1 MAGIYRS
8 PLRGMQ
14 DKWTTQPGYT
24 NFGELSD
31 ADKSLLNSYTG
42 DYSPTDIVWGM
53 NGIKGF
59 FRRALGRDPYAVS
72 NEFMNN
78 IRQGGN
84 AASQAASN
92 ASNVGEAAAEAVDDA
107 AAAATSARGNGGGL
121 KGFFGKF
128 NEGFGGKPFKLD
140 GKTLGSVANKAVT
153 YAPAAIE
160 GFKALGNL
168 SDYDEASDAVDD
180 YVSKINAL
188 ASGTPMLDSYLTA
201 DQLSQ
206 LRKLQRGS
214 YDTDFNMSDAFSNPL
229 SLLKGAGQGALTGLP
244 ALLTG
249 NPIPLL
255 IGAGGGAMNA
265 GIQNATQGYED
276 DLATLEELYNAL
288 QHASQDYKSMRRP
301 NFQGLGIQRRYQDM
315 YR

>member
-1 MAGIYRS
+1 MYS
-8 PLRGMQ
+8 PLRGMN
-14 DKWTTQPGYT
+14 DKWTSQPGYT

-31 ADKSLLNSYTG
+31 LDKRIINYYTG
-42 DYSPTDIVWGM
+42 DYSPTDIIWGT
-53 NGIKGF
+53 NELKGF
-59 FRRALGRDPYAVS
+59 ARRILGRDPYAVN
-72 NEFMNN
+72 NEFLKKL
-78 IRQGGN
+78 RQYSNYAGKETSN
-84 AASQAASN
+84 AYN
-92 ASNVGEAAAEAVDDA
+92 ASNVGETAADAVDDA
-107 AAAATSARGNGGGL
+107 AEAATGARGSGGGL
-121 KGFFGKF
+121 KGFFRNF
-128 NEGFGGKPFKLD
+128 NEGFGGKPFKLN

-168 SDYDEASDAVDD
+168 SDYDGASDAVDD

-214 YDTDFNMSDAFSNPL
+214 YDTDFDMSDAFSDPL

-255 IGAGGGAMNA
+255 IGAGGGAINA

-276 DLATLEELYNAL
+276 NLATLEELYNAL

-301 NFQGLGIQRRYQDM
+301 NFQGLGIQQRYQDM

>member
-8 PLRGMQ
+8 PLRGIQ
-14 DKWTTQPGYT
+14 DTWSSRPGYT

-31 ADKSLLNSYTG
+31 ADKALLNSYTG
-42 DYSPTDIVWGM
+42 DYSPTDIIWGM

-59 FRRALGRDPYAVS
+59 FRKALGRDPYAIS

-84 AASQAASN
+84 AA
-92 ASNVGEAAAEAVDDA
+92 EAATNA
-107 AAAATSARGNGGGL
+107 GGGGGGL

-140 GKTLGSVANKAVT
+140 GKTLGSAANKAVT

-168 SDYDEASDAVDD
+168 SEYDEASNAVDD

-188 ASGTPMLDSYLTA
+188 ASGTPRFLSYSRPTVTV
-201 DQLSQ
+201 
-206 LRKLQRGS
+206 K
-214 YDTDFNMSDAFSNPL
+214 
-229 SLLKGAGQGALTGLP
+229 
-244 ALLTG
+244 
-249 NPIPLL
+249 
-255 IGAGGGAMNA
+255 
-265 GIQNATQGYED
+265 E
-276 DLATLEELYNAL
+276 
-288 QHASQDYKSMRRP
+288 ASERV
-301 NFQGLGIQRRYQDM
+301 L
-315 YR
+315 

>member
-14 DKWTTQPGYT
+14 DKWSSRPGYT
-24 NFGELSD
+24 DFGELSD

-42 DYSPTDIVWGM
+42 EYSPTDIIWGM

-59 FRRALGRDPYAVS
+59 FRKALGRDPYAVS
-72 NEFMNN
+72 NKFMNN
-78 IRQGGN
+78 VRKE
-84 AASQAASN
+84 ASN
-92 ASNVGEAAAEAVDDA
+92 AGEAAAEAVDDA
-107 AAAATSARGNGGGL
+107 AEAATGAGGGRGL
-121 KGFFGKF
+121 KGFFRNF

-153 YAPAAIE
+153 YAPAVIE

-168 SDYDEASDAVDD
+168 SDYDGASDAVDD

-206 LRKLQRGS
+206 LRKLQRGT
-214 YDTDFNMSDAFSNPL
+214 YDTDFNMSDAFSDPMA
-229 SLLKGAGQGALTGLP
+229 LLKGAGQGALAGLP

-249 NPIPLL
+249 NFLPML

-288 QHASQDYKSMRRP
+288 QYASQDYKSMRRP
-301 NFQGLGIQRRYQDM
+301 NFQGLGIQKRYQDM